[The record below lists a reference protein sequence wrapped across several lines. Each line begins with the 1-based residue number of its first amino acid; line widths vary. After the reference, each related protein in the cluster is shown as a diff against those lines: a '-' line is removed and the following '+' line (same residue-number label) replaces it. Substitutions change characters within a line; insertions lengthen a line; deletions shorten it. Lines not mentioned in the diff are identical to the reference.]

1 MTHPERSA
9 RIWLMRTPHVVTS
22 PLGPPPV
29 AIDEIVRRPGHPAA
43 SVQPVLLE
51 LECAGG
57 LARHV
62 GARMALL

>member
-9 RIWLMRTPHVVTS
+9 RNRLICTPHVVTS

-29 AIDEIVRRPGHPAA
+29 AIDEIVRQPGLPAA

-62 GARMALL
+62 GARVALL